1 MTHTILKPA
10 ALLML
15 LTLGVEASTL
25 RLSSRR
31 YTDESN
37 GFSFSS
43 PDKWDQIPTR
53 FNEVLLVG
61 KWAGKAKK
69 GWYAPEGYVLKFV
82 KRASETEN
90 AASGAPG
97 GPVGIPGYRGLL
109 EGQAKDLWEYID
121 RSYMVKFDV
130 AEEDADFKVTDKTVR
145 AHFKVLREK
154 LDAGGASKSQLREL
168 AQRQVVI
175 VAAQFER
182 RDESD
187 TGYGLFYFC
196 TAADEEDMRSAFE
209 LSIKRFRIL
218 DPEVEEAGEDGEPPL
233 TDADIFVDSE
243 TKPEAWR
250 EIRKK
255 KLIAGW
261 TALDTKNYLLIYNQ
275 EVKRA
280 LIKAIAL
287 QIEAIRSQVY
297 EVVFPPTREVKAISV
312 VRVCK
317 DAAEYHKYGG
327 PGGSAGYWS
336 SGDEELVFYQDK
348 SNKSDSLRVLYH
360 EAFHQY
366 IFYAVGNV
374 APHSWFNE
382 GHGDYFAGHN
392 YKARK
397 FEADVFRWR
406 TGIIANALAQKS
418 YVPLRAFLKYTQG
431 EYYSNPGLCYAQGWS
446 FVYFLRE
453 VERRKIKKYQKY
465 WGLLDKYFEAIKA
478 NVKEVQEKGLFGLED
493 PPQPP
498 PGPPPA
504 EGEEAAPPVE
514 PEKPKSKLP
523 AIPGLDA
530 PFPGEHPE
538 AGAPPT
544 PGTPGADGETR
555 TVAGGEFRDARG
567 ALDVAVDQAFRGI
580 DLDQLEKDWI
590 EFSK

>member
-1 MTHTILKPA
+1 MTHRILRPA

-15 LTLGVEASTL
+15 LALGVEASTL

-37 GFSFSS
+37 GFSFSC
-43 PDKWDQIPTR
+43 PEKWDQIPTR

-61 KWAGKAKK
+61 KWSGKAKK
-69 GWYAPEGYVLKFV
+69 GWYTPEGYVLKFV
-82 KRASETEN
+82 KRASEPESAT
-90 AASGAPG
+90 SGAPG
-97 GPVGIPGYRGLL
+97 GPMGIPGYGGAL
-109 EGQAKDLWEYID
+109 EGQAKDLWEYLEKNF
-121 RSYMVKFDV
+121 MVKLDV
-130 AEEDADFKVTDKTVR
+130 TEEDPELKVSDKTVR
-145 AHFKVLREK
+145 AHFKVMREQMG
-154 LDAGGASKSQLREL
+154 AGGASKSQMREL
-168 AQRQVVI
+168 AQRQLVI

-187 TGYGLFYFC
+187 TGYGLFYLC
-196 TAADEEDMRSAFE
+196 TAADEEDMRPAFE

-218 DPEVEEAGEDGEPPL
+218 DPEVEEAGEDGEPPP

-250 EIRKK
+250 AIRKK

-261 TALDTKNYLLIYNQ
+261 TALDTKNYLLIYNE

-287 QIEAIRSQVY
+287 QIEAIRAQVY
-297 EVVFPPTREVKAISV
+297 EQLFPPTREVKAISV

-397 FEADVFRWR
+397 FESDVFRWR
-406 TGIIANALAQKS
+406 TGIIANALSQKS
-418 YVPLRAFLKYTQG
+418 YVPLRDFLKYTQQ

-465 WGLLDKYFEAIKA
+465 WGLLDKYFAAIKA

-498 PGPPPA
+498 PGPPPP
-504 EGEEAAPPVE
+504 EGDQAAPPVE

-538 AGAPPT
+538 AGVPASPNAS
-544 PGTPGADGETR
+544 GTEGETR
-555 TVAGGEFRDARG
+555 TVAEGGFRDTSG
-567 ALDVAVDQAFRGI
+567 ALNVAVDQAFRGI